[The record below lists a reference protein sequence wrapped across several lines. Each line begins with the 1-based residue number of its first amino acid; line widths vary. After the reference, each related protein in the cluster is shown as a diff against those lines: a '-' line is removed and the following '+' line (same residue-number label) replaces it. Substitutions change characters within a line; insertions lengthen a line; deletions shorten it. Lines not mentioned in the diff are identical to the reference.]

1 MKQFYIGDD
10 DADGIRRCTESQLEG
25 TSITISG
32 MTADGQVQEYT
43 GVVQSFVQDATR
55 DPDRRWRVT
64 IYGGEPLALG
74 SKRTNEPT
82 DRDGL

>member
-10 DADGIRRCTESQLEG
+10 DADGIRRCTQSQLEG

-43 GVVQSFVQDATR
+43 GVVQSFVHDAKR
-55 DPDRRWRVT
+55 EPDRRWRVI
-64 IYGGEPLALG
+64 IYGGEP
-74 SKRTNEPT
+74 PT
-82 DRDGL
+82 STQSSA

>member
-32 MTADGQVQEYT
+32 MTADGQVQDYT
-43 GVVQSFVQDATR
+43 GVVQSFVHDAKR

-64 IYGGEPLALG
+64 IYGGEPGTSTQQSA
-74 SKRTNEPT
+74 
-82 DRDGL
+82 

>member
-1 MKQFYIGDD
+1 MNQFYIRDD

-32 MTADGQVQEYT
+32 MTADGQIREYT
-43 GVVQSFVQDATR
+43 GVVQSFVHDAKR

-64 IYGGEPLALG
+64 IYDGEP
-74 SKRTNEPT
+74 RTST
-82 DRDGL
+82 QQSA